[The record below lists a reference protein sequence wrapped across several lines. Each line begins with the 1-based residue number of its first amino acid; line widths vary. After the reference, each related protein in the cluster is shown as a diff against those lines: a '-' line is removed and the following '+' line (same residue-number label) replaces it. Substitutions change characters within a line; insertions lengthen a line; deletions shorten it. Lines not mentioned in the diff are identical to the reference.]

1 MYVFGRQNLKK
12 QEELISNILIKKK
25 KKRSSVLNIPTRDG
39 AV

>member
-12 QEELISNILIKKK
+12 QEELISNLLIKKK